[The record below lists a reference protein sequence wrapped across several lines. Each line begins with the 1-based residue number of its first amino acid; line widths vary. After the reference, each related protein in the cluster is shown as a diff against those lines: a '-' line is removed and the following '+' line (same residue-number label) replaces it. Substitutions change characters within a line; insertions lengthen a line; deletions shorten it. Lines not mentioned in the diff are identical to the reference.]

1 MVHKNI
7 PNLFFAQAQKY
18 GPRVFL
24 RAKRS
29 GRYQDFSWTTIQD
42 DVLSCAAALREHGIK
57 RNENVAILSESRP
70 EWVIADLAIL
80 SMGAITVPIYATS
93 TSAEIQYILEHSQAR
108 YIFISTPEQAKKFA
122 EVRKQLSSVSLIV
135 ISDLQSKME
144 GAVSFAE
151 FIGSGRT
158 SAARKNIQQELD
170 SVVPTDLA
178 SIIYTSGTT
187 GPPKGVMLTHV
198 NLLSNCDACFSYI
211 PTDSNDVT
219 LSFLPLSHVFE
230 RMAGYYYAI
239 RNGSTIC
246 YAERMDTVPE
256 NIVEI
261 APTMCCS
268 VPRFF
273 EKMQAKILE
282 QVSAAP
288 PLRQKLFF
296 WAKKV
301 GENVSKLRREK
312 KEIPVRLRI
321 QHAVASQL
329 VSKKIQKKLGGRLRF
344 FVSGGAPLSKEL
356 AEFFHAFGVLILEG
370 YGLTETSPV
379 ISVNSPRAFKFGSVG
394 KVIPDVE
401 VKIAEDGEILV
412 RGPNI
417 MRGYYNNVAATREV
431 IVDGWFLTG
440 DVGRLDEEG
449 FLFITDRKKDIIV
462 TAGGKNVSPQNIER
476 TLISDLFI
484 TQVCVFGDRK
494 PFLTALIV
502 PNWEAVKTWAAQQA
516 TSSLSKEALSRQ
528 PSVLEFFRKRI
539 DRCMADFPP
548 YSTLK
553 YFSLMTTE
561 FTQPGGELT
570 PTLKLKR
577 KVIAQKY
584 AAQIEH
590 MYAAHAQ

>member
-1 MVHKNI
+1 MVHKTI
-7 PNLFFAQAQKY
+7 PNVFFTQAQKY

-24 RAKRS
+24 RAKRN
-29 GRYQDFSWTTIQD
+29 GHYQDFSWAKIQD
-42 DVLSCAAALREHGIK
+42 DVLSCAAALRERGIK
-57 RNENVAILSESRP
+57 RNENIAILSESRP

-80 SMGAITVPIYATS
+80 SIGAVTVPIYATS
-93 TSAEIQYILEHSQAR
+93 TPAEIQYILEHSKAR
-108 YIFISTPEQAKKFA
+108 CVFISTPEQAKKFS
-122 EVRKQLSSVSLIV
+122 EVRKELPSVSLV
-135 ISDLQSKME
+135 VLSDSE
-144 GAVSFAE
+144 GKTAGTLSFAE
-151 FIGSGRT
+151 FVDSGRKS
-158 SAARKNIQQELD
+158 SARESIKQELN
-170 SVVPTDLA
+170 SIVPTDLA

-187 GPPKGVMLTHV
+187 GPPKGVMLTHI
-198 NLLSNCDACFSYI
+198 NFLSNCEACFAYI
-211 PTDSNDVT
+211 PIDSSGVT

-239 RNGSTIC
+239 WTGATIC

-256 NIVEI
+256 NLVEI

-273 EKMQAKILE
+273 EKMQGKILE
-282 QVSAAP
+282 QVSSAP
-288 PLRQKLFF
+288 PPRRNLFF
-296 WAKKV
+296 WAKRV
-301 GENVSKLRREK
+301 GETVAKLQREK
-312 KEIPVRLRI
+312 KEVPPMLHI
-321 QHAVASQL
+321 QHTLAALL
-329 VSKKIQKKLGGRLRF
+329 VYKKIQKKLGGRLRF
-344 FVSGGAPLSKEL
+344 FISGGAPLSKEL

-379 ISVNSPRAFKFGSVG
+379 ISVNSPKAFKFGSVG
-394 KVIPDVE
+394 KIIPDVE

-417 MRGYYNNVAATREV
+417 MKGYYNHEAATREA

-440 DVGRLDEEG
+440 DIGRLDEDG

-476 TLISDLFI
+476 TLVSDPFI

-502 PNWEAVKTWAAQQA
+502 PNWEAVKTWAAEQGI
-516 TSSLSKEALSRQ
+516 SGLSKEALARQ
-528 PSVLEFFRKRI
+528 PAVMELFRKRI
-539 DRCMADFPP
+539 DRQMAGFPP

-553 YFSLMTTE
+553 YFSLMVSE
-561 FTQPGGELT
+561 FTQPSGELT

-584 AAQIEH
+584 AAEIEH
-590 MYAAHAQ
+590 MYAYVR